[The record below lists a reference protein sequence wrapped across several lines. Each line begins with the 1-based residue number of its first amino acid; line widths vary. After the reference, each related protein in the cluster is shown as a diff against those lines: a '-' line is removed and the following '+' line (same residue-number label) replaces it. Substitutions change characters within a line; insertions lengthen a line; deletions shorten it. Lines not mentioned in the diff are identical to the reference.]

1 MKFQCELP
9 DVRRSKA
16 GEVFMPLRPSFFRTS
31 SRLARVAVAV
41 CAAAPLTLVAVVTAG
56 IEQPGGAS
64 SAHVGPV
71 YPAPG
76 SGKLTT
82 TGAEGQTGGVT
93 FSFSKVKTNKF
104 KSMVWGL
111 WYPKYPATWSFG
123 LNTATLAFDSTDSI
137 LASGEAVYSGA
148 AEFPNLDGS
157 TPTLPIRLVV
167 QAEGGLAMETSA
179 AAQLGVKKSVGAVI
193 PVTGNWSVNLTFE
206 VSPDSGATWEA
217 ADTYYDNTPHQEGST
232 SSSVNGAFWYE
243 P

>member
-1 MKFQCELP
+1 
-9 DVRRSKA
+9 
-16 GEVFMPLRPSFFRTS
+16 MPLRPQFHRPS
-31 SRLARVAVAV
+31 SGLARVAVGV
-41 CAAAPLTLVAVVTAG
+41 CAAVPLSLMAVVSTG
-56 IEQPGGAS
+56 IEPTAGAS

-76 SGKLTT
+76 SGTLTT

-93 FSFSKVKTNKF
+93 FSFTKVKTKKF
-104 KSMVWGL
+104 KTMVWGL
-111 WYPKYPATWSFG
+111 WYPQNPATWSFG
-123 LNTATLAFDSTDSI
+123 LDTATLAFDSTDSN

-157 TPTLPIRLVV
+157 TPTLPLRLVV
-167 QAEGGLAMETSA
+167 QAEGGLAMETATA
-179 AAQLGVKKSVGAVI
+179 AHLGAKKSVGAVI

-217 ADTYYDNTPHQEGST
+217 ADTYYDNTPHPEGST
-232 SSSVNGAFWYE
+232 SSSVSGAFWYE